1 MNIEELNEELDDE
14 LDDVYVEDDEDGVE
28 DPGGADEDFDID
40 DELEYD
46 EEGNIVI
53 PDGDE
58 ADEGDPEEDD
68 ASDAPQGEDEDDS
81 DEGSDEDSGV
91 AEPADKGESAEI
103 LRLKRELE
111 TLRSQ
116 GRDTLKALGVENP
129 DDVLGGL
136 VKLAAETEEQSPEE
150 YLKKREETRRNEEA
164 LRTARRIAFEQKKA
178 NDLAAVHASYPE
190 TRKYDSVEKFP
201 NFKRFAE
208 LRDLG
213 ATPEEAYNASHPAQ
227 VRENAS
233 SAARQ
238 QSLNDTKKHLKSTV
252 PKGSKGE
259 SVSMTRKELA
269 EWRELFPD
277 KSDKEILGLYRRTAT
292 KKAKT

>member
-1 MNIEELNEELDDE
+1 MMDEFEDE
-14 LDDVYVEDDEDGVE
+14 LDEIDSKGDEDGEE
-28 DPGGADEDFDID
+28 DPDGADDADGEFDID

-68 ASDAPQGEDEDDS
+68 ASDASQGEAEDDS

-91 AEPADKGESAEI
+91 AEPADKEESAEV

-150 YLKKREETRRNEEA
+150 YLKKREESRRNEET
-164 LRTARRIAFEQKKA
+164 LQIARRIAFEQKKA

-201 NFKRFAE
+201 NFRRFAE

-213 ATPEEAYNASHPAQ
+213 ATPVEAYNASHPAQ

-252 PKGSKGE
+252 PKGSKGTG
-259 SVSMTRKELA
+259 VSMTRQELS